1 MKDAPPT
8 IKLSLSRSD
17 RELIRQYGYPFQGIE
32 DAIDAV
38 PESVDVADVLCD
50 PNEVELLCNDL
61 VRSINDCTDDD
72 LQEEINE
79 LFEYIE
85 SAAASHKYQRSVVS
99 RPVIKPEVMA
109 AILRA
114 VQDQLQSPETPE
126 VRFHFQRLISLGH
139 SDSEVRELIATV
151 LVFYFNGL
159 EGAREYTYSDYVAHL
174 ERLPEID
181 RGDDEDADEI
191 DDLPF

>member
-8 IKLSLSRSD
+8 VKLSLSRSD

-38 PESVDVADVLCD
+38 PESVDVADVVCD
-50 PNEVELLCNDL
+50 PFEVELLCNDL

-85 SAAASHKYQRSVVS
+85 SEVAAMKRQRSVPP
-99 RPVIKPEVMA
+99 RPSVKPETKA
-109 AILRA
+109 ALLRA
-114 VQDQLQSPETPE
+114 IERDLESAETPG
-126 VRFHFQRLISLGH
+126 VQLHYKRLMSLGH
-139 SDSEVRELIATV
+139 SDTEARKLLATA
-151 LVFYFNGL
+151 LLAYLNDPEN
-159 EGAREYTYSDYVAHL
+159 EGKHTRGGYVAHL
-174 ERLPEID
+174 ERPPEVD
-181 RGDDEDADEI
+181 FGDD
-191 DDLPF
+191 